1 MPGVNV
7 IVGNDGVNDLQGGAD
22 KDLIY
27 GFDPNGPQG
36 EVSSITATRV
46 ATGLSQAVFS
56 TAAPGDSQRLFVV
69 EQTGVIKVVD
79 LVSGQVLATPFLT
92 VPVDSNGERGLLGM
106 AFDPDYANN
115 GFFYIYRTVP
125 GAIAHNEI
133 ERYHVSANANVADA
147 ASATSILNI
156 GNLSAATN
164 HNGGWIG
171 FGPDGDLYA
180 AVGENAN
187 SANAQSASNLLGKI
201 LRIDVHTDA
210 FPADPAKNY
219 AIPADNMFAAS
230 AGADEIFA
238 LGLRNPFRDSFDRAT
253 GDFYIADVGQSAWEE
268 IDIGQG
274 GANYGWPLFEGPAG
288 SGTIGAGTLTAP
300 IFSYDHSV
308 GQAIIGGYV
317 YRGQS
322 EGLQGQY
329 FFADEVSSKV
339 FTLGFNGSSWVTTDR
354 TAQIHTDAG
363 AIVTPTSFGEDAL
376 GNLYIVG
383 YGGDVFRLT
392 PDVVSADQGDTLRG
406 FGGDDM
412 MFGGSGNDLLDG
424 GTGKD
429 ILSGGPGDDR
439 FVFAPGYGAD
449 VINDFVAGGGSVDR
463 IDVTKFASI
472 HTLTD
477 VLAHANQAGG
487 NTVINFGFGDTL
499 TLQNVVKTSLS
510 VDDFILKSVG
520 QSDFGG
526 NGHDDILWYRDD
538 GTASIWDDGQIGNGH
553 FVGTGVPLDWHVAGK
568 GDFDGN
574 GHDDILWYRDNATVS
589 IWDKGQIG
597 AAHVIADAGVVPGNW
612 HIAATGD
619 FDGNGHDDILWYR
632 DNATVSIWD
641 NGAIG
646 SAHVI
651 ADAGVVPSSWHIAAT
666 GDFDGNGH
674 SDILWRND
682 NGAVSIWDNGAIGSA
697 HIIADAGVV
706 PNGWHIAATGDFDGN
721 GRSDILW
728 RNDNGAVSIWDNG
741 AIGSAHII
749 ANPGV
754 VPNSW
759 HIADTGDYDG
769 NGHSEIVWRND
780 NGAVSIWDNG
790 DIASAHIVAD
800 AGVIPG
806 GWHIV

>member
-7 IVGNDGVNDLQGGAD
+7 IVGNDGVNDLQGSAGR
-22 KDLIY
+22 DLIY

-46 ATGLSQAVFS
+46 ATGLSLAVFA
-56 TAAPGDSQRLFVV
+56 TAAPGDSQRMFVV

-79 LVSGQVLATPFLT
+79 LASGQVLATPFLT
-92 VPVDSNGERGLLGM
+92 VPVDSSGERGLLGM

-133 ERYHVSANANVADA
+133 ERYHVSANPNVADA
-147 ASATSILNI
+147 ASATSILNL
-156 GNLSAATN
+156 GNLSGATN
-164 HNGGWIG
+164 HNAGWIG
-171 FGPDGDLYA
+171 FGPDGYLYA

-187 SANAQSASNLLGKI
+187 GANAQSTDNLLGKM
-201 LRIDVHTDA
+201 LRVDVHTDA
-210 FPADPAKNY
+210 FPADPDKNY
-219 AIPADNMFAAS
+219 GIPADNMFAAS

-253 GDFYIADVGQSAWEE
+253 GDFYIADVGLSSWEE

-274 GANYGWPLFEGPAG
+274 GANYGWPSYEGPTG
-288 SGTIGAGTLTAP
+288 SGTVAAGTLTAP

-329 FFADEVSSKV
+329 FYADEVSNKV
-339 FTLGFNGSSWVTTDR
+339 FTLRFNGSTWVATER

-363 AIVTPTSFGEDAL
+363 TIANPTSFGEDGL
-376 GNLYIVG
+376 GNLYIVD

-412 MFGGSGNDLLDG
+412 MFGGSGDDLLDG
-424 GTGKD
+424 GTGND
-429 ILSGGPGDDR
+429 TMTGGPGDDR

-449 VINDFVAGGGSVDR
+449 VINDFAAGAGSVDR
-463 IDVTKFASI
+463 IDLAKFANV
-472 HTLTD
+472 HTLAD

-487 NTVINFGFGDTL
+487 NTVIDFGNGDTL
-499 TLQNVVKTSLS
+499 TLQNVVKTNLS

-526 NGHDDILWYRDD
+526 NGQDDILWYRDNS
-538 GTASIWDDGQIGNGH
+538 TASIWDDGQIGNAH

-574 GHDDILWYRDNATVS
+574 GHDDILWYRDNTTVS
-589 IWDKGQIG
+589 IWDNGQIG
-597 AAHVIADAGVVPGNW
+597 GAHIIADAGVVPSNW
-612 HIAATGD
+612 HIAGTGD
-619 FDGNGHDDILWYR
+619 FDRNGHDDILWYR
-632 DNATVSIWD
+632 DNGAVSIWD
-641 NGAIG
+641 NGQIG
-646 SAHVI
+646 GAHI
-651 ADAGVVPSSWHIAAT
+651 AADAGVVPSGWHIAKTGDFDADGLSDILWRNDNGAVSIWDTGAIGNAHIVAAAGVVSNSWHIAAT

-682 NGAVSIWDNGAIGSA
+682 NGAVSIWDNGRIDFA
-697 HIIADAGVV
+697 HIIADPGVV
-706 PNGWHIAATGDFDGN
+706 SNNWHIADTGDYDGN
-721 GRSDILW
+721 GHSDILW

-741 AIGSAHII
+741 DIGNAHII
-749 ANPGV
+749 
-754 VPNSW
+754 
-759 HIADTGDYDG
+759 
-769 NGHSEIVWRND
+769 
-780 NGAVSIWDNG
+780 
-790 DIASAHIVAD
+790 AD